1 MRSNIGLK
9 VCISIGALIF
19 IVIHI
24 FLPDVKID
32 AITLGLLIVAV
43 LPWLTSLLESAKF
56 PGGWEVKFR
65 DVQTAGDKITKQ
77 ELVDGADVVPSPPS
91 FLEIAERDPNL
102 ALVGLRIEIEKR
114 LRALAAKEGLDDQ
127 RRTLGILSREL
138 INKGVLDGPSASG
151 LQELIRAGNNAAH
164 GARVEDR
171 VAQWAIDTG
180 ALVLASL
187 DAKLL

>member
-1 MRSNIGLK
+1 MRSNVGLK

-19 IVIHI
+19 IAIHI
-24 FLPDVKID
+24 FFPDVNID

-43 LPWLTSLLESAKF
+43 LPWLTSLIESAKF

-65 DVQTAGDKITKQ
+65 DVQAAGDKITKD
-77 ELVDGADVVPSPPS
+77 EVGAPLSPPS
-91 FLEIAERDPNL
+91 YIQIAEQDPNL

-114 LRALAAKEGLDDQ
+114 LRALAAKENLDDQ
-127 RRTLGILSREL
+127 RKSLGHLSREL

-164 GARVEDR
+164 GARVEDG
-171 VAQWAIDTG
+171 VAQWAIETG
-180 ALVLASL
+180 SLVLASL

>member
-1 MRSNIGLK
+1 MKNHLGLK
-9 VCISIGALIF
+9 LCISIGALIF
-19 IVIHI
+19 IAIHI

-43 LPWLTSLLESAKF
+43 LPWLTSLIESAKF

-77 ELVDGADVVPSPPS
+77 ELVDVADVVPSPPS

-127 RRTLGILSREL
+127 RRSLGFLSLEL

-164 GARVEDR
+164 GAKVEDG

-180 ALVLASL
+180 PLVLASL